1 MLGNCTS
8 LPDPYGTDM
17 LLSMIQR
24 GMCGVRER
32 NGVVGIAPPLP
43 EVPASSRCMNNLRA
57 GRWWCYHMAAT
68 FASSRAFTVLLAEID
83 VEMIGVGVT
92 AEAQS
97 IFNGLSKM
105 RLCLRLI
112 NLTDGSD
119 SGITRTLAFIVHRAE
134 LISLF
139 FFIDGMEH
147 NSYPGVD
154 VVYTTSFKML
164 FIF

>member
-1 MLGNCTS
+1 
-8 LPDPYGTDM
+8 
-17 LLSMIQR
+17 
-24 GMCGVRER
+24 
-32 NGVVGIAPPLP
+32 
-43 EVPASSRCMNNLRA
+43 
-57 GRWWCYHMAAT
+57 
-68 FASSRAFTVLLAEID
+68 
-83 VEMIGVGVT
+83 MIGVGVT

-119 SGITRTLAFIVHRAE
+119 S
-134 LISLF
+134 
-139 FFIDGMEH
+139 DGMEH
-147 NSYPGVD
+147 NSYPVGVD

>member
-68 FASSRAFTVLLAEID
+68 FASSRAFTV
-83 VEMIGVGVT
+83 
-92 AEAQS
+92 
-97 IFNGLSKM
+97 
-105 RLCLRLI
+105 RLFAANLKGFVRNFISFGRCNCQVI
-112 NLTDGSD
+112 N
-119 SGITRTLAFIVHRAE
+119 
-134 LISLF
+134 
-139 FFIDGMEH
+139 
-147 NSYPGVD
+147 
-154 VVYTTSFKML
+154 
-164 FIF
+164 